1 MALSFRFCVR
11 NILTSVAYMIE
22 DSGFSARCAGD
33 MEPRG
38 CRDDKYTVVTW
49 MFITLSTYGL

>member
-1 MALSFRFCVR
+1 
-11 NILTSVAYMIE
+11 MIE

-38 CRDDKYTVVTW
+38 CKDDKYTVVVTW
-49 MFITLSTYGL
+49 TFITLSTYGL